1 MTLRKGEDVVCLP
14 GARIEHVTERV
25 ENVLGHGQGGSIL
38 VHVGTNNAD
47 RDGTTR
53 IVKRYREL
61 VETLKKTRVEQIILS
76 GILPVMR
83 GRGTTFRN
91 CKRMAINGLL
101 EQMCEEEGVGF
112 VDLWGYFVGKK
123 DMFMRDG
130 LHLSGKGAAVFSEN
144 LLRSMNN
151 GTGNTYRLQ
160 LFKLV
165 SLGGYTEKPNTRGI
179 DKDSKKT
186 SAKNSLESPTEFGYK
201 CVCLNARSIVNKRNE
216 LNIMVEDIDPHIIG
230 ITESWATPDISDA
243 ELGMTGY
250 VMFRKDRL
258 GRRGGGVILYIKES
272 IQAYEI
278 KLEKEAECEEAVW
291 CNIVTGN
298 STLTVGL
305 VYRSPNISM
314 EENEKIHNAIKEV
327 SKRDSIIMGDFNHG
341 HIQWTS
347 LQSTGR
353 EDQEFLNLVQDSF
366 LSQHVLEATRG
377 ENVLDIVLSS
387 QKEFVDNVKICEP
400 LGCSDHNQIHFIIKV
415 KGERNR
421 KIRYR
426 KYFHKGR
433 YKDMREYLAKIDWNN
448 TLKNKT
454 ATECWNILKSE
465 IDCVVDKFVPLKK
478 QGKRSKK
485 KHLSKEAIRKI
496 KYKQMMWKTYR
507 HTGSEEDY
515 SIYKEAL
522 NQATAEI
529 RNSKRSYEQKIAFNI
544 KQDSKSFYAYVRSKQ
559 KVQDKVGPLEGSDG
573 NIITEGFLMAENL
586 NEYFSSVFTRED
598 ISILPILETKFEGRE
613 FDYL

>member
-1 MTLRKGEDVVCLP
+1 MGIFCWERRHVYERWPPSKWKGRSSVLREP
-14 GARIEHVTERV
+14 
-25 ENVLGHGQGGSIL
+25 S
-38 VHVGTNNAD
+38 
-47 RDGTTR
+47 
-53 IVKRYREL
+53 
-61 VETLKKTRVEQIILS
+61 S
-76 GILPVMR
+76 
-83 GRGTTFRN
+83 
-91 CKRMAINGLL
+91 ING
-101 EQMCEEEGVGF
+101 Q
-112 VDLWGYFVGKK
+112 W
-123 DMFMRDG
+123 
-130 LHLSGKGAAVFSEN
+130 N
-144 LLRSMNN
+144 
-151 GTGNTYRLQ
+151 RLQ

-165 SLGGYTEKPNTRGI
+165 SQGGYTEKPTTRGI

-186 SAKNSLESPTEFGYK
+186 SAKNSLESHTELGYK

-250 VMFRKDRL
+250 VMFREDRL

-327 SKRDSIIMGDFNHG
+327 SKRDCIIMGDFNHG

-377 ENVLDIVLSS
+377 ETVLDIVLSS

-400 LGCSDHNQIHFIIKV
+400 LGCSDHNQIHFNIKV

-426 KYFHKGR
+426 KKFHKGR

-454 ATECWNILKSE
+454 AIECRNILKSE

-478 QGKRSKK
+478 
-485 KHLSKEAIRKI
+485 
-496 KYKQMMWKTYR
+496 
-507 HTGSEEDY
+507 
-515 SIYKEAL
+515 
-522 NQATAEI
+522 
-529 RNSKRSYEQKIAFNI
+529 
-544 KQDSKSFYAYVRSKQ
+544 
-559 KVQDKVGPLEGSDG
+559 
-573 NIITEGFLMAENL
+573 
-586 NEYFSSVFTRED
+586 
-598 ISILPILETKFEGRE
+598 
-613 FDYL
+613 